1 MFNDR
6 RIDKVVVC
14 VHGGILF
21 SHNKGRKLPFATTWV
36 DLEGIML
43 GKINQTEK
51 DKYCMIS
58 LTCGIYNK
66 TKQNHI
72 EKEVT
77 FTFIRRKLNEG
88 GQKVQTSSYKIG
100 KY

>member
-1 MFNDR
+1 
-6 RIDKVVVC
+6 
-14 VHGGILF
+14 
-21 SHNKGRKLPFATTWV
+21 
-36 DLEGIML
+36 
-43 GKINQTEK
+43 
-51 DKYCMIS
+51 MIS